1 MGGVTPPCSVLTRR
15 TCTPL
20 LRLIARLT
28 CSLVLH
34 PVATRAGF
42 EPATSS
48 LSRWRSNRL
57 N

>member
-1 MGGVTPPCSVLTRR
+1 MGGVTPPCFVLTRR

-34 PVATRAGF
+34 PVATRAGL

-48 LSRWRSNRL
+48 VTGWRSNHL

>member
-1 MGGVTPPCSVLTRR
+1 MGGVTPPCFVLTRR

-48 LSRWRSNRL
+48 VTGWRSNRL